1 MEWVA
6 ATNNKHKLT
15 EIQRILDGFG
25 YQVLSLSEIGIAV
38 DVEETGTTFAENA
51 LLKADAICKLIGK
64 PTIADDSGLCVDA
77 LQGAPGVYSARYAGE
92 HGDDQA
98 NNVKLLKA
106 MQDIPAE
113 KRGAQFVSA
122 VAVVWPNGKQ
132 EVFEGICAGV
142 IGTEEKG
149 SNGFGYDPLFYV
161 GEKTYAEMTDHEKD
175 AISHRAKA
183 LQKLREYLEEN
194 N

>member
-6 ATNNKHKLT
+6 ATNNKHKLA
-15 EIQRILDGFG
+15 EIQRILDSFG
-25 YQVLSLSEIGIAV
+25 YHVMSLAEMGINV
-38 DVEETGTTFAENA
+38 DVEETGNTFAENA
-51 LLKADAICKLIGK
+51 LLKAKAICQLTGK

-92 HGDDQA
+92 HGDDKA
-98 NNVKLLKA
+98 NNTKLLNEMKS
-106 MQDIPAE
+106 IPTE
-113 KRGAQFVSA
+113 ERDAQFVSA

-142 IGTEEKG
+142 IGLEEKG
-149 SNGFGYDPLFYV
+149 TNGFGYDPLFYV
-161 GEKTYAEMTDHEKD
+161 GEKTYAEMTDGEKD

-194 N
+194 K